1 MILFFNHAVRLG
13 DGIRILDKDFD
24 WTGEVKDITGFYLFM
39 KTDDGRNITLPTS
52 LIIQKGTEIMSKP
65 SIEGKGN
72 ND

>member
-1 MILFFNHAVRLG
+1 MILFFNHPVRLG

-39 KTDDGRNITLPTS
+39 KTDDGRNITFPTS

>member
-1 MILFFNHAVRLG
+1 MILFFNHPVRLG